1 LNDKQPAPVPSPTD
15 REQQEIEI
23 ARTRLV
29 DRRRPARA
37 KVQSKHY
44 GSRSF
49 SSPHADH
56 AGFRARLADALGT
69 ASPDFVDASLHQ
81 LVQAVSHCD
90 SPEGGSEMEL
100 NAALALI
107 ESVRPTNE
115 IEAALALQMAA
126 THRLAMEM
134 MGGLRR
140 GITAN
145 APISGGLATK
155 LLRAFAGQF
164 ELLDR
169 LRRSGRQIV
178 RVEHVTVQSG
188 GQAIVG
194 HVEAP
199 TLEGQKKS
207 EEQCYAVADARVI
220 EVPSPHQ
227 DVDVHAGRQA
237 VVGVVEGSGG
247 GDQPKSEDQPQAKG
261 APRPWQRCEQ

>member
-29 DRRRPARA
+29 DRRQPARA

-126 THRLAMEM
+126 THRLAMQM

-140 GITAN
+140 GGITAN

-169 LRRSGRQIV
+169 LRRGGRQIV

-188 GQAIVG
+188 GQAIVD

-199 TLEGQKKS
+199 TLTALIGLGPKDEIEGMIAAQLIAAHNATM
-207 EEQCYAVADARVI
+207 ECYRRAMIGEQTL
-220 EVPSPHQ
+220 E
-227 DVDVHAGRQA
+227 GRRDNLSQA
-237 VVGVVEGSGG
+237 NKWASQSV
-247 GDQPKSEDQPQAKG
+247 
-261 APRPWQRCEQ
+261 